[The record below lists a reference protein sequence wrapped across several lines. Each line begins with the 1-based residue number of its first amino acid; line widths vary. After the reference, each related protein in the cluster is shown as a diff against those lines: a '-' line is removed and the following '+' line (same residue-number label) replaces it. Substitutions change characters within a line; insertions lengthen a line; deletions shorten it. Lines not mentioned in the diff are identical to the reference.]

1 MEEQKKNMDDL
12 FRQQLNDYQE
22 APRSGMWDRI
32 EGNLDKIDATKKPG
46 NKSTGGSRGFMGYS
60 IVILLLIAAAF
71 FIYKQS
77 SKSANAGKTALANNT
92 IKSSDKENAPATVKI
107 DNTQSTHNNTAG
119 LTNKAQADNNSAST
133 APAQVN
139 SNTQRNNE
147 TVIAVKH
154 ATRRAHTA
162 NRTAKRNNKPSQK
175 STLTTNNSATVV
187 NNKDNNTVDQSS
199 TTNKSTK
206 QATEIESNTSANTT
220 TAKASASEHKK
231 QNNKTSKDKEE
242 VATAKTNSESVS
254 PESASSKVS
263 AAKHVKAEP
272 ALAQKKAKSN
282 NNATLILPAAVTTEK
297 KSNQH
302 ADLANTTIPKDNT
315 RNNVDAPVPDKKE
328 KLKKA
333 AKQSVPSNTDVA
345 KQNIPATKP
354 AVSKAN
360 KNIDAE
366 KKKTEPAGSTKKIA
380 EIIPASKPA
389 VAKESITSS
398 SLKQNAETTKPDV
411 AAKESATA
419 NNIDSSTKNSPAGS
433 GSNDIAKET
442 ANAFS
447 FQGGVKLSYEQG
459 FGTYTTSKFIG
470 AVYAQV
476 ALSDKFGILFQ
487 PAIKYTQ
494 LKNNIDYGSKSYYN
508 NTGTQIAQ
516 IDTIAKDSLYKYHY
530 YGSYDSIIV
539 KTKNTTTSYIGF
551 ELPIMLKYKLS
562 SSFSLLGGVNIDISN
577 LFVLGD
583 NTNTMHLR
591 TAVDS
596 SGILHGY
603 EVNAYLNSVKYT
615 HPGMPYS
622 SYVSSATTAQS
633 TVRVGYMFGL
643 DYSLADKFTL
653 EFLLTQ
659 SLSGY
664 NNVTDKNIKGLYS
677 QPYFRLSIGYQFLNI
692 TRKKIPYNGGL

>member
-32 EGNLDKIDATKKPG
+32 EGNLDKIDATKAPG
-46 NKSTGGSRGFMGYS
+46 NKKTGGSRGFMGYS

-77 SKSANAGKTALANNT
+77 SKPASTDKIALANNT

-119 LTNKAQADNNSAST
+119 LTNKAQADNNSTSN

-147 TVIAVKH
+147 TAIAVKH
-154 ATRRAHTA
+154 ATRKAHTA

-175 STLTTNNSATVV
+175 STLTTNNSATAV

-206 QATEIESNTSANTT
+206 QAAEVESNTNANTT
-220 TAKASASEHKK
+220 TAKASAPEHKK
-231 QNNKTSKDKEE
+231 QNNKASKHKEE
-242 VATAKTNSESVS
+242 VVATAKTNSESVFPENAS
-254 PESASSKVS
+254 PKVS
-263 AAKHVKAEP
+263 AAKHVKEES
-272 ALAQKKAKSN
+272 ALAKKKAKGN
-282 NNATLILPAAVTTEK
+282 NNATPILPAAVTNEK

-302 ADLANTTIPKDNT
+302 TDLAKTTTPKDNT
-315 RNNVDAPVPDKKE
+315 RNNADAPVPDKKE
-328 KLKKA
+328 KIKKV
-333 AKQSVPSNTDVA
+333 AKQSAPSNTNVA
-345 KQNIPATKP
+345 KQNIPAAKP

-360 KNIDAE
+360 KNIAAD
-366 KKKTEPAGSTKKIA
+366 KKKTEPADHTEKIA
-380 EIIPASKPA
+380 EITPASKPA
-389 VAKESITSS
+389 VAKENTTS

-433 GSNDIAKET
+433 GSNDIVKET

-447 FQGGVKLSYEQG
+447 FQGGVKLGYEQG
-459 FGTYTTSKFIG
+459 FGTYTTSKFVG
-470 AVYAQV
+470 AVYVQV

-583 NTNTMHLR
+583 NTNTIHLR

-615 HPGMPYS
+615 HPGTPYS

-633 TVRVGYMFGL
+633 TVRIGYMLGL
-643 DYSLADKFTL
+643 DYSIANKFTL
-653 EFLLTQ
+653 EFLMTQ

-664 NNVTDKNIKGLYS
+664 SNISDKNIKSIYA
-677 QPYFRLSIGYQFLNI
+677 QPYFRLSVGYQFLNI
-692 TRKKIPYNGGL
+692 TRKKVPYNGGL